1 MLDQLELG
9 ETPEPPPV
17 GNNEA
22 RSAPIF
28 HEMLATARDDDGRI
42 ERYLAGRGLPGMAHH
57 VRLVTMK
64 GGRIGMAALAVD
76 PVIGDPLALQVLPIN
91 SIGRP
96 AVGRRQEGPAD
107 LRLDHAAGRATRPSP
122 CRRSRAA
129 RPRS

>member
-1 MLDQLELG
+1 MFDQLELG

-64 GGRIGMAALAVD
+64 GGRIGMAAIAVD
-76 PVIGDPLALQVLPIN
+76 P
-91 SIGRP
+91 
-96 AVGRRQEGPAD
+96 
-107 LRLDHAAGRATRPSP
+107 
-122 CRRSRAA
+122 
-129 RPRS
+129 